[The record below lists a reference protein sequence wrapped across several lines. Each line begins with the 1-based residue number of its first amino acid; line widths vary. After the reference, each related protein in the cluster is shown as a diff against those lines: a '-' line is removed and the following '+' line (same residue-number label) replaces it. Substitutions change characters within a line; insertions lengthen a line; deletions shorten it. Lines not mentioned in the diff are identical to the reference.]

1 MIGLSNVR
9 LEGHVLLEPTIPGSS
24 TLYVIKRIIAHK
36 KTRYQ
41 DVLLAELE
49 GFGLALVIDNYIQS
63 TLSDEYLY
71 HESLVHPAMTLH
83 PKPERVLIL
92 GGGEGATLREVLKH
106 QTVRE
111 AVMVDIDGEIVEFA
125 KKYLGSMHRGSFD
138 DPRSRVVIM
147 DGKKYLEKAVEK
159 GESFDVVIMDLTDPY
174 SSEIAKPLYG
184 IETFQ
189 QINKLI
195 GEDGVVVTQAGNS
208 WYYGDAYKYVLKNME
223 KVFNHILEYYAW
235 IPSFTYTNNYIL
247 GSNSLDPSEIDREL
261 IDKRLRERG
270 VLTRF
275 FNGRIYEVFKLQQPI
290 YP

>member
-1 MIGLSNVR
+1 MIGLSNTR

-36 KTRYQ
+36 KTKYQ

-83 PKPERVLIL
+83 PKPERILIL

-111 AVMVDIDGEIVEFA
+111 AVMVDIDGEIVDFA
-125 KKYLGSMHRGSFD
+125 RKYLGAMHRGSFE
-138 DPRSRVVIM
+138 DPRSRVIVM
-147 DGKKYLEKAVEK
+147 DGKRYVEKAVEK

-174 SSEIAKPLYG
+174 SSEVAKPLYSV
-184 IETFQ
+184 ETFRE
-189 QINKLI
+189 IYKLI
-195 GEDGVVVTQAGNS
+195 GDEGVVVTQAGNT
-208 WYYGDAYKYVLKNME
+208 WFYGDAYKYVLENMR
-223 KVFNHILEYYAW
+223 KVFSNILEYYAW

-247 GSNSLDPSEIDREL
+247 GSSSIDPSSINGEL

-275 FNGRIYEVFKLQQPI
+275 FNGRIYEIFKLQEPI